1 MITQMRQ
8 TGLAQNAG
16 LHRKPKRETPKMPL
30 ARRAGLKML
39 SADLVKNAICEIATV
54 RDMLVFNKR
63 LQQNALEIS
72 LRLHSLLGKLEG
84 GSK

>member
-30 ARRAGLKML
+30 ARRTGLKML
-39 SADLVKNAICEIATV
+39 SADLVRNAICEIATV

-84 GSK
+84 KDK

>member
-16 LHRKPKRETPKMPL
+16 LHRKPKRETPKIPL
-30 ARRAGLKML
+30 ARRTGLKML
-39 SADLVKNAICEIATV
+39 SADLVRNAICEIATV

-84 GSK
+84 KGK

>member
-16 LHRKPKRETPKMPL
+16 FHRKPKRETPKMPL

>member
-54 RDMLVFNKR
+54 RDILVFNKR

>member
-54 RDMLVFNKR
+54 RDMLAFNKR

>member
-63 LQQNALEIS
+63 LQQNALEIG